1 MDVTFNTYNPEH
13 YNIRNKHFWQLYF
26 DRLAAYSK
34 YRHTSS
40 ITSVK
45 FHPCGKLELYTNNNK
60 ELFKLIKSRFIAFE
74 EGNKIVIPSHIK
86 GHKNLSKSLWLF
98 IPQIFDATEN
108 KLVCENYIKFIY
120 EKSFPKQFTAHF
132 LKYLNKIVDL
142 KDIIRKSGVQKVEFL
157 DEGVLF
163 IWPIFYLS
171 KTRPEILNSIT
182 HGIMFSRNEVEKHE
196 SILVPYEF
204 CWATLSGVCWSG
216 NLKSL
221 FSTVELFKNVE
232 EVLAESNL
240 ERFEYCLERV
250 DTFLKMEGF

>member
-1 MDVTFNTYNPEH
+1 MADESVYNPEH
-13 YNIRNKHFWQLYF
+13 YNVRSRHFWQIYF

-34 YRHTSS
+34 YLHTAAV
-40 ITSVK
+40 TSVK
-45 FHPCGKLELYTNNNK
+45 FHTDGKLEIYSNNNP
-60 ELFKLIKSRFIAFE
+60 ELFKLIKSRFIAYE

-98 IPQIFDATEN
+98 IPQIFDPVEN
-108 KLVCENYIKFIY
+108 RMICENYIKFIY

-157 DEGVLF
+157 NDGLLF

-182 HGIMFSRNEVEKHE
+182 HGIMFSRNEIEKHE

-221 FSTVELFKNVE
+221 FQTVELFKNVE
-232 EVLAESNL
+232 EVFEESENGK
-240 ERFEYCLERV
+240 FDYCLERIE
-250 DTFLKMEGF
+250 TLLKSEGF